1 MSDGNPQTNWILR
14 SDDDN
19 IAWLCLDK
27 QDSSTNVLSGHI
39 MAELNERLAE
49 IESLGPGAVVVYSGK
64 KSGFIAGADIKEF
77 MSLKDPEQAY
87 GLIKL
92 GQDVLTRL
100 AALPCPAVCL
110 INGFALGGGLEVAL
124 ACDYRIVV
132 DNPKATLGMPE
143 VNLGIHPGFGG
154 TVRSVAITGVIP
166 AMEMMLTGRPVRP
179 DKAIRIG
186 LVDAVVPADK
196 LHEAGRRMAL
206 DPPPPRHPGI
216 KDRLMNLGFVRPLV
230 ASKLRQQIA
239 RKARPDHYPAPY
251 AIVDLWR
258 HNSGNAARMLEAEA
272 RSIAEL
278 MCSDTSRNL
287 VRVFMLQDRLKS
299 MAGRSNAEFHKVHV
313 VGAGVMG
320 GDIAAWCA
328 LRGLD
333 VTLQDRGEEY
343 ITPAIKR
350 AAKLFDKKIRD
361 EAERN
366 ATRNRLRADVE
377 GAGVAAADV
386 VIEAI
391 FEDPA
396 AKKALYKDL
405 EPRMKTSAVLA
416 TNTSS
421 IQLETLGEALE
432 KPDRLIGL
440 HFFNPVAK
448 MPLVEVIQGNNTSE
462 EELAKGLAFT
472 KRIGKLPLPCR
483 SAPGFVVNRAL
494 LPYMMEAILAA
505 EEGVPLVLID
515 RAATDFG
522 MPMGPIELSDTV
534 GLDVGY
540 HVGRILSEAFELPVP
555 AMLKEL
561 VEKQQLGRK
570 TGRGFYQYHDNKPVK
585 PSAGQAETP
594 ADLQDRLILP
604 MLNQAVALL
613 REGVVADEGLIDAG
627 AVFGTGFA
635 PFRGGPI
642 NYARARGIDDVVASL
657 NVLAKRYGDRFE
669 PDAGWENLKG

>member
-1 MSDGNPQTNWILR
+1 MSDGDAQANWILE

-19 IAWLCLDK
+19 ITWLCLDK
-27 QDSSTNVLSGHI
+27 QDSNTNVLSGHI

-49 IESLGPGAVVVYSGK
+49 IESMAPRALVLYSGK
-64 KSGFIAGADIKEF
+64 KNGFIAGADIKEF
-77 MSLKDPEQAY
+77 TGLKDPEQAY
-87 GLIKL
+87 SLIKP

-100 AALPCPAVCL
+100 AALPCPTVGL
-110 INGFALGGGLEVAL
+110 INGFALGGGLEVVL
-124 ACDYRIVV
+124 ACDFRIVV

-154 TVRSVAITGVIP
+154 TVRSVAITGVAR
-166 AMEMMLTGRPVRP
+166 AMEMMLTGRPVGP
-179 DKAIRIG
+179 DKALRIG
-186 LVDAVVPADK
+186 LVDAIVPADE
-196 LHEAGRRMAL
+196 LREAGRRMAL
-206 DPPPPRHPGI
+206 APPPPKRPGL
-216 KDRLMNLGFVRPLV
+216 KDRLMNLGFVRHLV

-258 HNSGNAARMLEAEA
+258 RYGDNPARMLDAEA
-272 RSIAEL
+272 RSIAQL
-278 MCSDTSRNL
+278 MCSETSRNL

-299 MAGRSNAEFHKVHV
+299 IASRSKAEFHRVHV

-343 ITPAIKR
+343 IMPAIKR

-361 EAERN
+361 EAKRH
-366 ATRNRLRADVE
+366 ATGDRLRADVE
-377 GAGVAAADV
+377 GAGVAEADI

-391 FEDPA
+391 FEDSD
-396 AKKALYKDL
+396 AKKTLYKEL
-405 EPRMKTSAVLA
+405 EPRMNASAVLA

-421 IQLETLGEALE
+421 IRLETLCEALE
-432 KPDRLIGL
+432 RPERLIGL

-448 MPLVEVIQGNNTSE
+448 MPLVEVIQGSNTSE
-462 EELAKGLAFT
+462 EELAKGLAFA

-522 MPMGPIELSDTV
+522 MPMGPIELTDTV

-540 HVGRILSEAFELPVP
+540 HVGRILSEAFDLPVP
-555 AMLKEL
+555 AMLEEL
-561 VEKQQLGRK
+561 VEKKQLGRK
-570 TGRGFYQYHDNKPVK
+570 TGRGFYEYQDNKPVK
-585 PSAGQAETP
+585 PAAGQAETP

-604 MLNQAVALL
+604 MLNESVALL
-613 REGVVADEGLIDAG
+613 REGVVADEDLLDAG
-627 AVFGTGFA
+627 AIFGTGFA

-642 NYARARGIDDVVASL
+642 NYARARGINDVVASL
-657 NVLAKRYGDRFE
+657 NVLAKRYGNRFE
-669 PDAGWENLKG
+669 PDVGWEDLKS

>member
-1 MSDGNPQTNWILR
+1 MSDGDALANWILE

-19 IAWLCLDK
+19 IIWLCLDK
-27 QDSSTNVLSGHI
+27 QDSNTNVLSGHI
-39 MAELNERLAE
+39 MAELDKRLAE
-49 IESLGPGAVVVYSGK
+49 IESVAPRALVLYSGK
-64 KSGFIAGADIKEF
+64 KNGFIAGADIKEF
-77 MSLKDPEQAY
+77 TGLKDPEQAY
-87 GLIKL
+87 SLIKP

-100 AALPCPAVCL
+100 AALPCPTVGL
-110 INGFALGGGLEVAL
+110 INGFALGGGLEVVL
-124 ACDYRIVV
+124 ACDFRIVV

-154 TVRSVAITGVIP
+154 TVRSVAITGVAR
-166 AMEMMLTGRPVRP
+166 AMEMMLTGRPVGP
-179 DKAIRIG
+179 DKALRIG
-186 LVDAVVPADK
+186 LVDAIVPADE
-196 LHEAGRRMAL
+196 LREAGRRMAL
-206 DPPPPRHPGI
+206 APPPPKRPGL
-216 KDRLMNLGFVRPLV
+216 KDRLMNLGFVRQLV

-258 HNSGNAARMLEAEA
+258 RYGDNPARMLDAEA
-272 RSIAEL
+272 RSIAQL
-278 MCSDTSRNL
+278 MCSETSRNL

-299 MAGRSNAEFHKVHV
+299 IASRSKAEFHRVHV

-343 ITPAIKR
+343 IMPAIKR

-361 EAERN
+361 EAKRH
-366 ATRNRLRADVE
+366 ATGDRLRADVE
-377 GAGVAAADV
+377 GAGVAEADI

-391 FEDPA
+391 FEDSD
-396 AKKALYKDL
+396 AKKTLYKEL
-405 EPRMKTSAVLA
+405 EPRMNASAVLA

-421 IQLETLGEALE
+421 IRLETLSEALE
-432 KPDRLIGL
+432 QPGRLIGL

-448 MPLVEVIQGNNTSE
+448 MPLVEVIQGSNTSE
-462 EELAKGLAFT
+462 EELAKGLAFA

-522 MPMGPIELSDTV
+522 MPMGPIELTDTV

-540 HVGRILSEAFELPVP
+540 HVGRILSEAFDLPVP
-555 AMLKEL
+555 AMLEEL
-561 VEKQQLGRK
+561 VEKKQLGRK
-570 TGRGFYQYHDNKPVK
+570 TGRGFYEYQDNKPVK
-585 PSAGQAETP
+585 PAAGQAETP

-604 MLNQAVALL
+604 MLNESVALL
-613 REGVVADEGLIDAG
+613 REGVVADEDLLDAG
-627 AVFGTGFA
+627 AIFGTGFA

-642 NYARARGIDDVVASL
+642 NYARARGINDVVASL
-657 NVLAKRYGDRFE
+657 NVLAKRYGNRFE
-669 PDAGWENLKG
+669 PDVGWEDLKS

>member
-1 MSDGNPQTNWILR
+1 MSDVDPQANWIFET
-14 SDDDN
+14 DDDEL
-19 IAWLCLDK
+19 AWLCLDK
-27 QDSSTNVLSGHI
+27 QDSSTNVLSGQI
-39 MAELNERLAE
+39 MAELDERLAE
-49 IESLGPGAVVVYSGK
+49 IESLDPRALVVYSGK

-77 MSLKDPEQAY
+77 TGLDDSEQAY
-87 GLIKL
+87 GLIKR

-100 AALPCPAVCL
+100 AALPCPTVCL

-132 DNPKATLGMPE
+132 DNPRATMGMPE

-154 TVRSVAITGVIP
+154 TVRSVAISGVIP

-179 DKAIRIG
+179 DKARRIG
-186 LVDAVVPADK
+186 LVDAIVPADE
-196 LHEAGRRMAL
+196 LREAGRRMAL
-206 DPPPPRHPGI
+206 NPPPAGRPGL
-216 KDRLMNLGFVRPLV
+216 KDRLMNLGFVRPLI
-230 ASKLRQQIA
+230 ASKLRQQVA
-239 RKARPDHYPAPY
+239 RKARPDHYPAPF

-258 HNSGNAARMLEAEA
+258 RHGGNPTRMLEAEA
-272 RSIAEL
+272 RSIARL
-278 MCSDTSRNL
+278 MCGDTSRNL
-287 VRVFMLQDRLKS
+287 VRVFMLQDRLKAQ
-299 MAGRSNAEFHKVHV
+299 AGRSKADFNKVHV

-328 LRGLD
+328 LRGLE

-350 AAKLFDKKIRD
+350 AAKLFDKKVRD
-361 EAERN
+361 PDERT
-366 ATRNRLRADVE
+366 ATGDRLRVDVE
-377 GAGVAAADV
+377 GAGVAEADV

-391 FEDPA
+391 FEDPE
-396 AKKALYKDL
+396 AKRSLYRDL
-405 EPRMKTSAVLA
+405 EPRMKKSAVLA

-421 IQLETLGEALE
+421 IQLETLGEALDR
-432 KPDRLIGL
+432 PDRLIGL

-448 MPLVEVIQGNNTSE
+448 MPLVEVIQGENTSE

-522 MPMGPIELSDTV
+522 MPMGPIELTDTV

-540 HVGRILSEAFELPVP
+540 HVGRILSKAFDLPVP
-555 AMLKEL
+555 AMLEEL
-561 VEKQQLGRK
+561 VEKKQLGRK
-570 TGRGFYQYHDNKPVK
+570 TGRGFYEYHDNKPVK

-604 MLNQAVALL
+604 MLNEAVALL
-613 REGVVADEGLIDAG
+613 REGVVADEDLLDAG
-627 AVFGTGFA
+627 AIFGTGFA

>member
-1 MSDGNPQTNWILR
+1 MSDGDAQANWILE

-19 IAWLCLDK
+19 ITWLCLDK
-27 QDSSTNVLSGHI
+27 QDSNTNVLSGHI

-49 IESLGPGAVVVYSGK
+49 IESMAPRALVLYSGK
-64 KSGFIAGADIKEF
+64 KNGFIAGADIKEF
-77 MSLKDPEQAY
+77 TGLKDPEQAY
-87 GLIKL
+87 SLIKP

-100 AALPCPAVCL
+100 AALPCPTVGL
-110 INGFALGGGLEVAL
+110 INGFALGGGLEVVL
-124 ACDYRIVV
+124 ACDFRIVV

-154 TVRSVAITGVIP
+154 TVRSVAITGVAR
-166 AMEMMLTGRPVRP
+166 AMEMMLTGRPVGP
-179 DKAIRIG
+179 DKALRIG
-186 LVDAVVPADK
+186 LVDAIVPADE
-196 LHEAGRRMAL
+196 LREAGRRMAL
-206 DPPPPRHPGI
+206 APPPPKRPGL
-216 KDRLMNLGFVRPLV
+216 KDRLMNLGFVRHLV

-258 HNSGNAARMLEAEA
+258 RYGDNPARMLDAEA
-272 RSIAEL
+272 RSIAQL
-278 MCSDTSRNL
+278 MCSETSRNL

-299 MAGRSNAEFHKVHV
+299 IASRSKAEFHRVHV

-343 ITPAIKR
+343 IMPAIKR
-350 AAKLFDKKIRD
+350 AAKLFDKKIRN
-361 EAERN
+361 EAKRH
-366 ATRNRLRADVE
+366 ATGDRLRADVE
-377 GAGVAAADV
+377 GAGVAEADI

-391 FEDPA
+391 FEDSD
-396 AKKALYKDL
+396 AKKTLYKEL
-405 EPRMKTSAVLA
+405 EPRMNASAVLA

-421 IQLETLGEALE
+421 IRLETLCEALE
-432 KPDRLIGL
+432 RPERLIGL

-448 MPLVEVIQGNNTSE
+448 MPLVEVIQGSNTSE
-462 EELAKGLAFT
+462 EELAKGLAFA

-522 MPMGPIELSDTV
+522 MPMGPIELTDTV

-540 HVGRILSEAFELPVP
+540 HVGRILSEAFDLPVP
-555 AMLKEL
+555 AMLEEL
-561 VEKQQLGRK
+561 VEKKQLGRK
-570 TGRGFYQYHDNKPVK
+570 TGRGFYEYQDNKPVK
-585 PSAGQAETP
+585 PAAGQAETP

-604 MLNQAVALL
+604 MLNESVALL
-613 REGVVADEGLIDAG
+613 REGVVADEDLLDAG
-627 AVFGTGFA
+627 AIFGTGFA

-642 NYARARGIDDVVASL
+642 NYARARGINDVVASL
-657 NVLAKRYGDRFE
+657 NVLAKRYGNRFE
-669 PDAGWENLKG
+669 PDVGWEDLKS

>member
-1 MSDGNPQTNWILR
+1 MSDGDALANWILE

-19 IAWLCLDK
+19 IIWLCLDK
-27 QDSSTNVLSGHI
+27 QDSNTNVLSGHI
-39 MAELNERLAE
+39 MAELNKRLAE
-49 IESLGPGAVVVYSGK
+49 IESVAPRALVLYSGK
-64 KSGFIAGADIKEF
+64 KNGFIAGADIKEF
-77 MSLKDPEQAY
+77 TGLKDPEQAY

-100 AALPCPAVCL
+100 AALPCPTVGL
-110 INGFALGGGLEVAL
+110 INGFALGGGLEVVL
-124 ACDYRIVV
+124 ACDFRIVV

-154 TVRSVAITGVIP
+154 TVRSVAITGVAP
-166 AMEMMLTGRPVRP
+166 AMEMMLTGRPVGP
-179 DKAIRIG
+179 DKALRIG
-186 LVDAVVPADK
+186 LVDAIVPADE
-196 LHEAGRRMAL
+196 LREAGRRMAL
-206 DPPPPRHPGI
+206 APPPPRRPGL
-216 KDRLMNLGFVRPLV
+216 KDRLMNLGFVRHLV

-258 HNSGNAARMLEAEA
+258 RYGDNPARMLDAEA

-299 MAGRSNAEFHKVHV
+299 MAGGSKAEFHRVHV

-361 EAERN
+361 EAKRH
-366 ATRNRLRADVE
+366 ATGERLRADVE
-377 GAGVAAADV
+377 GAGVAKADI

-391 FEDPA
+391 FEDSD
-396 AKKALYKDL
+396 AKKTLYKDL
-405 EPRMKTSAVLA
+405 EPRMNASAVLA

-421 IQLETLGEALE
+421 IRLETLGEALKQPE
-432 KPDRLIGL
+432 RLIGL

-448 MPLVEVIQGNNTSE
+448 MPLVEVIQGSNTSE

-522 MPMGPIELSDTV
+522 MPMGPIELTDTV

-540 HVGRILSEAFELPVP
+540 HVGRILSEAFDLPVP

-561 VEKQQLGRK
+561 VEKKQLGRK
-570 TGRGFYQYHDNKPVK
+570 TGRGFYVYQDNKPVK
-585 PSAGQAETP
+585 PAAGQAETP

-604 MLNQAVALL
+604 MLNESVALL
-613 REGVVADEGLIDAG
+613 REGVVADEDLLDAG
-627 AVFGTGFA
+627 AIFGTGFA

-642 NYARARGIDDVVASL
+642 NYARARGINDVVASL
-657 NVLAKRYGDRFE
+657 NVLAKRYGNRFE
-669 PDAGWENLKG
+669 PDVGWEDLKS

>member
-1 MSDGNPQTNWILR
+1 MSDGDAQANWILE

-19 IAWLCLDK
+19 ITWLCLDK
-27 QDSSTNVLSGHI
+27 QDSNTNVLSGHI

-49 IESLGPGAVVVYSGK
+49 IESVAPRALVLYSGK
-64 KSGFIAGADIKEF
+64 KNGFIAGADIKEF
-77 MSLKDPEQAY
+77 TGLKDPEQAY
-87 GLIKL
+87 SLIKP

-100 AALPCPAVCL
+100 AALPCPTVGL
-110 INGFALGGGLEVAL
+110 INGFALGGGLEVVL
-124 ACDYRIVV
+124 ACDFRIVV

-154 TVRSVAITGVIP
+154 TVRSVAITGVAP
-166 AMEMMLTGRPVRP
+166 AMEMMLTGRPVGP
-179 DKAIRIG
+179 DKALRIG
-186 LVDAVVPADK
+186 LVDAIVPADD
-196 LHEAGRRMAL
+196 LREAGRRMAL
-206 DPPPPRHPGI
+206 APPPPKRPGL
-216 KDRLMNLGFVRPLV
+216 KDRLMNLGFVRHLV

-258 HNSGNAARMLEAEA
+258 RYGDNPARMLDAEA
-272 RSIAEL
+272 RSIAQL

-299 MAGRSNAEFHKVHV
+299 MASRSKAEFHRVHV

-343 ITPAIKR
+343 IMPAIKR
-350 AAKLFDKKIRD
+350 AAKLFDKKIGD
-361 EAERN
+361 EAKRR
-366 ATRNRLRADVE
+366 ATGDRLRADVE
-377 GAGVAAADV
+377 GAGVAEADI

-391 FEDPA
+391 FEDSD
-396 AKKALYKDL
+396 AKKTLYKEL
-405 EPRMKTSAVLA
+405 EPRMNASAVLA

-421 IQLETLGEALE
+421 IRLETLCEALE
-432 KPDRLIGL
+432 QPERLIGL

-448 MPLVEVIQGNNTSE
+448 MPLVEVIQGSNTSE

-522 MPMGPIELSDTV
+522 MPMGPIELTDTV

-540 HVGRILSEAFELPVP
+540 HVGRILSEAFDLPVP
-555 AMLKEL
+555 AMLEEL
-561 VEKQQLGRK
+561 VEKKQLGRK
-570 TGRGFYQYHDNKPVK
+570 TGRGFYEYQDNKPVK
-585 PSAGQAETP
+585 PAAGQAETP

-604 MLNQAVALL
+604 MLNESVALL
-613 REGVVADEGLIDAG
+613 REGVVADEDLLDAG
-627 AVFGTGFA
+627 AIFGTGFA

-642 NYARARGIDDVVASL
+642 NYARARGINDVVASL
-657 NVLAKRYGDRFE
+657 NVLAKRYGNRFE
-669 PDAGWENLKG
+669 PDVGWEDLKS